1 MKRLQ
6 SVVRGW
12 KYIKYK
18 SQYTQFLFNTF
29 PIVHSKLCLGVESN
43 IYTIYVL

>member
-1 MKRLQ
+1 METFFCKISMKRLQ

-29 PIVHSKLCLGVESN
+29 PIV
-43 IYTIYVL
+43 YW